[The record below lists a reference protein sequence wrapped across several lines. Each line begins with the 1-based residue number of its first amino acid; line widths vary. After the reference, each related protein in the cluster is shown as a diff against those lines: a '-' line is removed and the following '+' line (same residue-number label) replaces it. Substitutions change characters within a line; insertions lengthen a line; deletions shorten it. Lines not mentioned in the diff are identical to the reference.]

1 MASTP
6 PPPSP
11 TSLRVPRAPRFGPK
25 HDNYEPYPTRY
36 SARLA
41 GQREVKSRQVTPPTS
56 HSSASNKNGVPKRT
70 LSPFSPRTGQSSPRK
85 AANSRISHFDS
96 ESSQPGTSTGQP
108 SRSSA
113 ERALPT
119 PAKTPSKKKIISTDS
134 STSRAIFPT
143 SSAPRRKKLD
153 IAMDPFDDL
162 GTPLGGSTG
171 YTPHVRG
178 QPDPPLMRDMGIS
191 SFPIHTD
198 SRDRIPVRADLGG
211 NPFASKPG
219 RPATRSTTTHD
230 DGVWYV
236 CRGKKIFK
244 RFEEMEADED
254 EDEDDLGLLA
264 RRPDLFTDEPDMLKV
279 KPLTRSSIKPRILFK
294 QSKSEPEKEIAE
306 EEDLTD
312 VEENDAPSPASA
324 DLAYDF
330 AVDTVT
336 PDFDKTDPLA
346 APGAPGGVS
355 DSRLGGST
363 GDTGDTGKSIPAS
376 NKRVRTDSGAS
387 LFNYYPLSKKPSAV
401 ETRADR
407 LKRSRESRGSPAP
420 RTRKALRSGTPAEA
434 PTSAEPVVDV

>member
-25 HDNYEPYPTRY
+25 HDNYEPYPTRS

-41 GQREVKSRQVTPPTS
+41 GQREVKSRQITPPTS
-56 HSSASNKNGVPKRT
+56 HSSAPNKMGVPKRT
-70 LSPFSPRTGQSSPRK
+70 LSPFSPGTGQSAPRK
-85 AANSRISHFDS
+85 AANSRISQFDS
-96 ESSQPGTSTGQP
+96 ESSHPHTSASQP

-119 PAKTPSKKKIISTDS
+119 PAKTPSKKKIISTES
-134 STSRAIFPT
+134 STSRAIFPP
-143 SSAPRRKKLD
+143 SSTPRRKKVD

-162 GTPLGGSTG
+162 GTPLTGSTG
-171 YTPHVRG
+171 YTTHVRG
-178 QPDPPLMRDMGIS
+178 QTDPALMRDLGIP

-198 SRDRIPVRADLGG
+198 SRDRIPMRAGLGG

-219 RPATRSTTTHD
+219 RPTTRSTTTHD

-236 CRGKKIFK
+236 CRGKKVFK
-244 RFEEMEADED
+244 RFDEMEADED

-264 RRPDLFTDEPDMLKV
+264 RRPDLFADEPDMLKKV
-279 KPLTRSSIKPRILFK
+279 KPLTRSSIKPRTLFK
-294 QSKSEPEKEIAE
+294 QPEPEKELAE

-312 VEENDAPSPASA
+312 VEDNDAPSPTPA
-324 DLAYDF
+324 DPAYDF

-336 PDFDKTDPLA
+336 PEFEPIDSLV
-346 APGAPGGVS
+346 APGAPGS
-355 DSRLGGST
+355 
-363 GDTGDTGKSIPAS
+363 KIIPTSNNMVPGS

-387 LFNYYPLSKKPSAV
+387 LLNYYPLTKKLSAV

-420 RTRKALRSGTPAEA
+420 RIRKALRSGTSAEA
-434 PTSAEPVVDV
+434 PTSSEPVADV